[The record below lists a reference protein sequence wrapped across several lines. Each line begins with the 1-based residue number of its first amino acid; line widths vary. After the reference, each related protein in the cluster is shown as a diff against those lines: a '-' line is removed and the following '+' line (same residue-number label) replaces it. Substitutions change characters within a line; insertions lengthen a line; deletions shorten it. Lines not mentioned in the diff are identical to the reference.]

1 MFQIWQVKERETAL
15 QKRIA
20 KFREHKKKV
29 FKLEEQLN
37 GVWKSL
43 GLLLE
48 GQTTQLQTTQQSEE
62 TEKMKHLEHVHVLI
76 NEFTNF

>member
-1 MFQIWQVKERETAL
+1 MFEIWQVKERETAL

-20 KFREHKKKV
+20 KFREHEKKV
-29 FKLEEQLN
+29 FKLEKQLN

-48 GQTTQLQTTQQSEE
+48 GEITQTPQQSEE
-62 TEKMKHLEHVHVLI
+62 TRKVKHLEHVVM
-76 NEFTNF
+76 NELSYF